1 LIDAPSI
8 KAPCL
13 SCSAGVDACKGFPMA
28 YGQIHS
34 AMIAEVQVSGR
45 APPTSPHNVADWG
58 KIKPQG
64 KNARFL
70 G

>member
-1 LIDAPSI
+1 
-8 KAPCL
+8 
-13 SCSAGVDACKGFPMA
+13 MA